1 MDDILERE
9 YIDPINEKKQQNCQ
23 YNRQPHLVVY
33 LPLVLPTNVQLIAS
47 TGSAP
52 DTGVAY
58 QAGISTFVYAT
69 IPGTPDPTDV
79 IGVQGQKFFRIF
91 LAA

>member
-1 MDDILERE
+1 MATAFGGI
-9 YIDPINEKKQQNCQ
+9 PASS
-23 YNRQPHLVVY
+23 P
-33 LPLVLPTNVQLIAS
+33 PTNVQLIAS

-79 IGVQGQKFFRIF
+79 IGVRGTSFSRYFSSIS
-91 LAA
+91 LSCII